1 LQISHRAHKQINHF
15 PDMLPAMTWPE
26 NYIDI
31 VSGEQR
37 GPVAAG
43 VRAILRSAS
52 WLYGGIATVRN
63 FCYGSGVFSV
73 TKVSVPVISIG
84 NLTTGGTG
92 KTPMVATVVRMLQD
106 LGRQPGI
113 VSRGYRAD
121 DTGINDE
128 KRVLEH
134 LCPAVSHVQN
144 PDRIAASK
152 RIINDFGIDTIV
164 LDDGFQHRR
173 IGRDLDLVLI
183 DATNPF
189 GYDFILPR
197 GLLRESLRG
206 LQRVDGIVITR
217 CDQVSASKL
226 ASIEQRICRTAPQ
239 IKDRLVRVSFRP
251 TGLLDVSGV
260 PHPLSRIDG
269 CRVILL
275 TAIGN
280 PQGFVNTCRG
290 AGADIILTRFFPD
303 HYHYTQQ
310 DLESVLSEATQHE
323 VDIVVTTVKDIVKI
337 QPLESEPTSSTTASL
352 MALEIATVFESP
364 DDERSLGRIIA
375 SAVSQ
380 N

>member
-1 LQISHRAHKQINHF
+1 
-15 PDMLPAMTWPE
+15 MTWQE
-26 NYIDI
+26 NYIDF

-37 GPVAAG
+37 GPLAAG
-43 VRAILRSAS
+43 VRVTLRLVSWIYGAIA
-52 WLYGGIATVRN
+52 AARN
-63 FCYGSGVFSV
+63 LCYRLGVFSV
-73 TKVSVPVISIG
+73 AKVAVPVISIG
-84 NLTTGGTG
+84 NLTAGGTG

-113 VSRGYRAD
+113 VSRGYRAN
-121 DTGINDE
+121 DTGMNDE

-134 LCPAVSHVQN
+134 LCPAVPHVQN
-144 PDRIAASK
+144 PDRITAAKS
-152 RIINDFGIDTIV
+152 IIDDHVIDTIV

-189 GYDFILPR
+189 GYDYILPR
-197 GLLRESLRG
+197 GLLRESPRG
-206 LQRVDGIVITR
+206 LQRADGVVITR

-239 IKDRLVRVSFRP
+239 HRDRMVRVSFCP

-269 CRVILL
+269 CRVLLL

-280 PQGFVNTCRG
+280 PQGFVSTCRG
-290 AGADIILTRFFPD
+290 VGADIIHRRFFSD

-310 DLESVLSEATQHE
+310 DLGSVLSEATQHE

-337 QPLESEPTSSTTASL
+337 QSLEPEPTSSTTVPI
-352 MALEIATVFESP
+352 MALEIATAFESA
-364 DDERSLGRIIA
+364 DDEQSLSRMIA

-380 N
+380 S

>member
-1 LQISHRAHKQINHF
+1 
-15 PDMLPAMTWPE
+15 MTWHE

-31 VSGEQR
+31 VSGGQR

-43 VRAILRSAS
+43 VRGILRSAS
-52 WLYGGIATVRN
+52 CLYGGIAAGRN
-63 FCYGSGVFSV
+63 LCYRLGGFSV
-73 TKVSVPVISIG
+73 TKVAVPVISIG

-92 KTPMVATVVRMLQD
+92 KTPMVATVVRLLQD

-121 DTGINDE
+121 DTGSNDE
-128 KRVLEH
+128 KRVLEY
-134 LCPAVSHVQN
+134 LCPAVPHVQN
-144 PDRIAASK
+144 PDRIAAAK
-152 RIINDFGIDTIV
+152 CIIEDHGIDAIV

-189 GYDFILPR
+189 GYDSVLPR
-197 GLLRESLRG
+197 GLLRESIRG
-206 LQRVDGIVITR
+206 LQRADAVVITR
-217 CDQVSASKL
+217 CDQVSSAKL
-226 ASIEQRICRTAPQ
+226 ASIEERICLTAPQ
-239 IKDRLVRVSFRP
+239 HKDQLVRVSFRP

-260 PHPLSRIDG
+260 TQPLSRIDG
-269 CRVILL
+269 RRVLLL

-290 AGADIILTRFFPD
+290 AGADIIHTRFFPD
-303 HYHYTQQ
+303 HYHYTPR
-310 DLESVLSEATQHE
+310 DLESVLSQATQHN

-337 QPLESEPTSSTTASL
+337 QPLESEPTSSTTVPI
-352 MALEIATVFESP
+352 MALEIATAFESA
-364 DDERSLGRIIA
+364 DDEQLLGRVIA